1 MCEQRSDKDLCHRSF
16 NSCLMLAPHC
26 ASSETRPTVSV
37 ISVGM
42 LSVFAKLSGKPQS
55 KTAIKENTRD
65 SWQQWYEM
73 AIVALICYQI
83 PIE

>member
-1 MCEQRSDKDLCHRSF
+1 
-16 NSCLMLAPHC
+16 
-26 ASSETRPTVSV
+26 
-37 ISVGM
+37 M

-55 KTAIKENTRD
+55 KNAIKENTRD

-73 AIVALICYQI
+73 ALFALGICYQI